1 MSNPVPE
8 TKSERLIKLKISLID
23 VISDRRN
30 SGLINVDE
38 LFLQRT
44 LREAE
49 RLKDANW
56 SLYYEILA
64 YMNIIRKDYVS
75 ADKNFRKA
83 IKSNPTDDSIVLNH
97 NRVLLLLGL
106 FDEVEKWILT
116 TYPIDQIDVYSCQML
131 YLTSLVNLDFKKFKE
146 YLVNSSKSLAL
157 MYDLTKT
164 MENVLEIEK
173 LSVDLEYIGLSKDL
187 FKEALIFIFTFYK
200 GLTFDAFKPH
210 FKIQSTEM
218 NTLIVEI
225 FLNINEE
232 KAVELTSD
240 FEEAFVNFAIEK
252 NEMDFLRKIS
262 VFIKPTNL
270 IDWNEQ
276 YSVYK
281 GIDEDWMVELNG
293 N

>member
-146 YLVNSSKSLAL
+146 YLGNSSKSLAL

-164 MENVLEIEK
+164 MENALEIEK

-187 FKEALIFIFTFYK
+187 FKEALIFIYTFYK

>member
-1 MSNPVPE
+1 
-8 TKSERLIKLKISLID
+8 
-23 VISDRRN
+23 
-30 SGLINVDE
+30 
-38 LFLQRT
+38 
-44 LREAE
+44 
-49 RLKDANW
+49 
-56 SLYYEILA
+56 
-64 YMNIIRKDYVS
+64 
-75 ADKNFRKA
+75 
-83 IKSNPTDDSIVLNH
+83 
-97 NRVLLLLGL
+97 
-106 FDEVEKWILT
+106 
-116 TYPIDQIDVYSCQML
+116 
-131 YLTSLVNLDFKKFKE
+131 
-146 YLVNSSKSLAL
+146 
-157 MYDLTKT
+157 
-164 MENVLEIEK
+164 
-173 LSVDLEYIGLSKDL
+173 
-187 FKEALIFIFTFYK
+187 
-200 GLTFDAFKPH
+200 
-210 FKIQSTEM
+210 M